1 VVSNTLHTP
10 LDESAKLL
18 LFRGF
23 SSRLLGILPAW
34 LMFQPPSRRH
44 NSVEQCAIRIV
55 SLVRIRFRFALL
67 TMIFL

>member
-1 VVSNTLHTP
+1 VVSNTLHAP

-34 LMFQPPSRRH
+34 LVFQPTSRRH
-44 NSVEQCAIRIV
+44 IV
-55 SLVRIRFRFALL
+55 LGNARFGSFRLYEFG
-67 TMIFL
+67 FVSHC